1 MSIIDEV
8 MEERG
13 TTFYGGRSPYQER
26 LYGFDSTLYP
36 GGTTPTKNSGFL
48 GDFSIQ
54 NPNSPNRTSGKRN
67 FSALDYGINPSVY
80 SATYGSL
87 PNYMNPNMMNV
98 GTNSKAQN
106 VIDNTEE
113 NYLRA
118 SGLIDQVGTRIS
130 RPETPGK
137 KVGLGQGLLN
147 FAQSP
152 FGTGFASGLLK
163 GSGYS
168 PRPISFGEA
177 LGMAMQGGQESQA
190 AFDQQQLQREKFA
203 YEQERDVLNR
213 ALAYAQIKPASV
225 PAIQQNIRSILES
238 QGIMPGTPEYQKEFA
253 RLLTEYIQKTPKTD
267 ITVQNQAEDKGDAK
281 MFELAAVNFDESGKK
296 LTANSET
303 AITQNQ
309 NIDAMLRLV
318 NTMSDGDFGTFGLTK
333 LQLEQFGKQLGL
345 NPENIDNKEVFF
357 TLAGNFV
364 MGQIAKTKGAI
375 SNKEM
380 AYFEMISPGLS
391 RSKAGN
397 ILQLKLAKAV
407 NDWHIDLAERR
418 SKWEL
423 KNQGLNSVESKNKW
437 NEEYFRILQEENTVL
452 DAFDKAIE
460 QNLMNNA
467 IEQFG
472 KENLLYDYQNQNDFN
487 IMKGMIETYYGDQ
500 SSQIKDYQL
509 VGYQESEVPEVGTV
523 YAPQIMVTLDDGQ
536 GNERYE
542 IRTILR
548 KQ

>member
-1 MSIIDEV
+1 MVS
-8 MEERG
+8 
-13 TTFYGGRSPYQER
+13 TFDYSDFTGSFKGNEGEQAIPEGYFGRSGRDEYVYRNQVPED
-26 LYGFDSTLYP
+26 YGFKNNRIGVSF
-36 GGTTPTKNSGFL
+36 GGMRDTSLAK
-48 GDFSIQ
+48 Q
-54 NPNSPNRTSGKRN
+54 NRN

-87 PNYMNPNMMNV
+87 PNYMNPNMMNI
-98 GTNSKAQN
+98 GNNKSKAQN

-113 NYLRA
+113 NYLNK
-118 SGLIDQVGTRIS
+118 SSLIS
-130 RPETPGK
+130 KPETPRK
-137 KVGLGQGLLN
+137 QVGLGQGLLN

-152 FGTGFASGLLK
+152 FGTGFATGLLK
-163 GSGYS
+163 ASGYS
-168 PRPISFGEA
+168 PRPIGFAEA
-177 LGMAMQGGQESQA
+177 LGMAMEGGQKSQA
-190 AFDQQQLQREKFA
+190 AFDTAQLEREKFQ
-203 YEQERDVLNR
+203 YQQEQDILNR

-225 PAIQQNIRSILES
+225 PAIQQNIRSILENK
-238 QGIMPGTPEYQKEFA
+238 GIMPGTPEYQKEFA

-281 MFELAAVNFDESGKK
+281 MFELAAVNFDDSGKK

-345 NPENIDNKEVFF
+345 NPDNIDNKEVFF

-391 RSKAGN
+391 RSKQGN

-407 NDWHIDLAERR
+407 NDWHIDLARRR
-418 SKWEL
+418 SEWEL
-423 KNQGLNSVESKNKW
+423 ENQGLSSIESKNKW

-467 IEQFG
+467 IEQFEG
-472 KENLLYDYQNQNDFN
+472 RENLLYDYQNQNDFN

-500 SSQIKDYQL
+500 ASQIKDYQL

-523 YAPQIMVTLDDGQ
+523 IAPQIMVTLDDGQ

>member
-1 MSIIDEV
+1 MASLLDLLSMNEKNRALETAGFRGGNTRDMNRALFQSVDKPLLQAVQNQNIKNRMSNAFN
-8 MEERG
+8 R
-13 TTFYGGRSPYQER
+13 
-26 LYGFDSTLYP
+26 
-36 GGTTPTKNSGFL
+36 PTGNL
-48 GDFSIQ
+48 
-54 NPNSPNRTSGKRN
+54 
-67 FSALDYGINPSVY
+67 SALTSPTS
-80 SATYGSL
+80 SFSSL
-87 PNYMNPNMMNV
+87 GQSMNASGLMPQK
-98 GTNSKAQN
+98 TKAQN

-113 NYLRA
+113 NYLNA
-118 SGLIDQVGTRIS
+118 SGLINQQGRRIS
-130 RPETPGK
+130 SPEMPGQEK
-137 KVGLGQGLLN
+137 IGLGQGLLN

-163 GSGYS
+163 ASGYS
-168 PRPISFGEA
+168 PRPIGFAEA
-177 LGMAMQGGQESQA
+177 LGMAMEGGQKSQA
-190 AFDQQQLQREKFA
+190 AFDTAQLEREKFR
-203 YEQERDVLNR
+203 YQQEQDILNR

-225 PAIQQNIRSILES
+225 PAIQDNIRSILENK
-238 QGIMPGTPEYQKEFA
+238 GIMPGTPEYQKEFA

-267 ITVQNQAEDKGDAK
+267 ITVENQAENKGDIK
-281 MFELAAVNFDESGKK
+281 MQELAADNFNESGKK
-296 LTANSET
+296 LTTNSET

-345 NPENIDNKEVFF
+345 NPDNIDNKEVFF

-391 RSKAGN
+391 RSKQGN

-407 NDWHIDLAERR
+407 NDWHIDLARRR
-418 SKWEL
+418 SEWEL
-423 KNQGLNSVESKNKW
+423 QNQGLNAIESKNKW
-437 NEEYFRILQEENTVL
+437 NEEYFRILKEDNTVL
-452 DAFDKAIE
+452 NAFDKAIE

-467 IEQFG
+467 IDQFG

-487 IMKGMIETYYGDQ
+487 IMKGMIDTYYKDQ
-500 SSQIKDYQL
+500 PSKITDYQL
-509 VGYQESEVPEVGTV
+509 VGYQETEIPGKGNVI
-523 YAPQIMVTLDDGQ
+523 APQIMVTLDDGD

-542 IRTILR
+542 IRTIL
-548 KQ
+548 KGKNE

>member
-1 MSIIDEV
+1 MVNLLDLLSEQ
-8 MEERG
+8 EKNRALETAGFRG
-13 TTFYGGRSPYQER
+13 GNTRDMNRALFQTVDKPLLQAVQNQN
-26 LYGFDSTLYP
+26 
-36 GGTTPTKNSGFL
+36 TKNRMSNAFNRPTGSLSALSSPVSGFSSL
-48 GDFSIQ
+48 GQSM
-54 NPNSPNRTSGKRN
+54 NASGLMPQK
-67 FSALDYGINPSVY
+67 
-80 SATYGSL
+80 T
-87 PNYMNPNMMNV
+87 
-98 GTNSKAQN
+98 KAQN

-113 NYLRA
+113 NYLKA
-118 SGLIDQVGTRIS
+118 SGLINQVGTRIS
-130 RPETPGK
+130 KPQMPGQEK
-137 KVGLGQGLLN
+137 IGLGQGLLN

-152 FGTGFASGLLK
+152 FGTGFAEGLLK
-163 GSGYS
+163 ASGYS
-168 PRPISFGEA
+168 PRPIGFGEA
-177 LGMAMQGGQESQA
+177 LGMAMQGGRESQA

-238 QGIMPGTPEYQKEFA
+238 KGIMPGTPEYQKEFA

-267 ITVQNQAEDKGDAK
+267 ITVQNQAEGKGDAK
-281 MFELAAVNFDESGKK
+281 MFELAAVNFDDSGKK

-318 NTMSDGDFGTFGLTK
+318 NTMSDADFGTFGLTK

-407 NDWHIDLAERR
+407 NDWHIELAEKRA
-418 SKWEL
+418 KWEL
-423 KNQGLNSVESKNKW
+423 QNQGLSSIEAKNKW

-500 SSQIKDYQL
+500 ANQIKDYQL